1 VLGHGASGA
10 HDDVALFERVA
21 ERRQLVVRELVLVG
35 ERLDLLLVDEAALGG
50 LLEQALGGAEVVQ
63 MYRFAQL
70 NPFLSGT
77 AAGESQP

>member
-77 AAGESQP
+77 AAGESRP